1 MTKSLFDP
9 GREGFLTGEIS
20 WSVATVKAYLV
31 RSYTFTASHK
41 FTTDLTGAGGVLIQ
55 GVTLTGKTTT
65 SGVADATVDALW
77 PSVPAQP
84 GNAAATSLV
93 FIQTSAVGGGA
104 DVATSAQRLIGY
116 TDEATNFPVVPNGGN
131 IEWQFPNGADKIFKL

>member
-1 MTKSLFDP
+1 VTKQLFDP
-9 GREGFLTGEIS
+9 GREGFAKGEIS
-20 WSVATVKAYLV
+20 WTVATVKAYLC
-31 RSYTFTASHK
+31 RSYTFNAAHK

-55 GVTLTGKTTT
+55 AVTLTGKDST
-65 SGVADATVDALW
+65 SGVQDATDALW
-77 PSVPAQP
+77 TSVPAQP
-84 GNAAATSLV
+84 GNVPATSLV

-131 IEWQFPNGADKIFKL
+131 IEWQFPSGADKIFKL